1 MHRFA
6 AVGSL
11 LVSATLSLAQET
23 PAPPA
28 APAPSAQAQ
37 PDPNQTPPEPERHAV
52 ELLRREAGR
61 VMNQMSAGGTKRFLI
76 ATTFLPVV
84 DPRTIHWNRTDRR
97 ALNQAEFDALP
108 EADKPAFEA
117 RTLDDKFYYYT
128 RFGTPLAYARLVEIL
143 CTHASDS
150 PNPFAKKRLFDFGYG
165 TIGHLRLL
173 ASLGAD
179 VHGVEV
185 DPVLRALYSTPEDTG
200 AVEAAPIAPD
210 TVEGKLTLHHGSW
223 PGDADLAKNVGDGF
237 DFFISKNVLKRGYI
251 HPAQEVDKRL
261 LVDLGV
267 DDETYAKALAGL
279 MKQGGLVLIY
289 NLSPAQKPDAY
300 IPWADGRCPFPR
312 ELLESAGFEVLA
324 FDADDSPAARAMG
337 EAFEWNQGET
347 PMDLANDLFATYTL
361 LRRR

>member
-6 AVGSL
+6 AMASL
-11 LVSATLSLAQET
+11 VLTSTLGIAQESPT
-23 PAPPA
+23 PPPAPA
-28 APAPSAQAQ
+28 AQA
-37 PDPNQTPPEPERHAV
+37 DAAETPPEPERHAV

-61 VMNQMSAGGTKRFLI
+61 VMSQMPSGGARRFLI

-84 DPRTIHWNRTDRR
+84 DPRTIHWDKADRR
-97 ALNQAEFDALP
+97 ALTPDEFAALP
-108 EADKPAFEA
+108 EGDKAPFET

-128 RFGTPLAYARLVEIL
+128 RFGTPLAYARPIEIL
-143 CTHASDS
+143 SAQTPDQ
-150 PNPFAKKRLFDFGYG
+150 PNPFANKRLFDFGYG

-185 DPVLRALYSTPEDTG
+185 DPVLRALYSAPEDTG
-200 AVEAAPIAPD
+200 IVEAAPIAPD

-223 PGDADLAKNVGDGF
+223 PGDATLTKAVGVGF

-267 DDETYAKALAGL
+267 DDDTYVKALAAL
-279 MKQGGLVLIY
+279 MKPGGLVLIY

-300 IPWADGRCPFPR
+300 IPWADGRCPFDR
-312 ELLESAGFEVLA
+312 DLLEKTGFEVLA
-324 FDADDSPAARAMG
+324 YDADDSEAARKMG
-337 EAFEWNQGET
+337 QAFEWDQGEK
-347 PMDLANDLFATYTL
+347 PMDLTNDLFATYTL